1 MLRDK
6 QRADVESQL
15 ATINAQI
22 EQLLY
27 KLGQEGLLDDQFA
40 QLMQLQDDQNPNFV
54 AEVVDLYFVD
64 SEQKLIKLEAKLAE
78 PVVDFNDVDQL
89 VHQFKGSS
97 ASFGAQTIAA
107 ICYSVILS
115 IDVQSCDSLVASDIC
130 QFVLAVHECVSPP
143 PKNPGQGIQPCLQNC
158 SCGRDAELA
167 ARRLVR
173 NGWQRL
179 KIHSPH

>member
-1 MLRDK
+1 MLQD
-6 QRADVESQL
+6 QSRADVERQL
-15 ATINAQI
+15 AVVNAQI

-40 QLMQLQDDQNPNFV
+40 QLMQLQDEQNPNFV
-54 AEVVDLYFVD
+54 AEVVELYFVD

-107 ICYSVILS
+107 ICYSLREGCQAGSKETCQEWLAKIKDTFSQLKGSLS
-115 IDVQSCDSLVASDIC
+115 
-130 QFVLAVHECVSPP
+130 QF
-143 PKNPGQGIQPCLQNC
+143 I
-158 SCGRDAELA
+158 ELENKRKA
-167 ARRLVR
+167 LEAFL
-173 NGWQRL
+173 
-179 KIHSPH
+179 

>member
-1 MLRDK
+1 MLQD
-6 QRADVESQL
+6 QNRADVERQL
-15 ATINAQI
+15 AVVNLQI

-40 QLMQLQDDQNPNFV
+40 QLMQLQDEQNPNFV
-54 AEVVDLYFVD
+54 AEVVELYFVD

-107 ICYSVILS
+107 ICHSVTS
-115 IDVQSCDSLVASDIC
+115 
-130 QFVLAVHECVSPP
+130 
-143 PKNPGQGIQPCLQNC
+143 
-158 SCGRDAELA
+158 
-167 ARRLVR
+167 
-173 NGWQRL
+173 
-179 KIHSPH
+179 